1 MDSAT
6 LGTHQKICLAR
17 IIASAFPAQSFD
29 PRASILTTLK
39 ILESLSSIAPAEWNA
54 LAGNHSLLRH
64 EFLHALHESGCA
76 AEDAGWTP
84 QYITLWDS
92 NGGATASGRD
102 LAAAMPLYVK
112 THSYGEYVFDWA
124 WADAYNRHGLDYFP
138 KLLSAIPFSPC
149 TGARLIARDEQSR
162 KALVG
167 AALELTATSGV
178 SSLHVL
184 FPLPEEAA
192 MLKAAGMMLRRS
204 VQFHWLNQG
213 YTGFDAFLATMSH
226 DKRKKIKQERRK
238 VREAGVTFRH
248 LEGRDITPELWRF
261 WTRCY
266 GHTYRAHH
274 STPYLNLKFFERI
287 GATMPD
293 NLLLV
298 VGSMQGD
305 DVCASLCIH
314 NGETLYGRYWG
325 AIGYSP
331 GLHFETCYY
340 QPLEFCIARGIQTF
354 EGGAQGEHKLSRG
367 FLPVECVS
375 AHWLKQPQFADA
387 VEHYLKR
394 EEAGIHRYVD
404 ELNEHSPF
412 KKLVAENAV

>member
-1 MDSAT
+1 M
-6 LGTHQKICLAR
+6 
-17 IIASAFPAQSFD
+17 
-29 PRASILTTLK
+29 
-39 ILESLSSIAPAEWNA
+39 
-54 LAGNHSLLRH
+54 
-64 EFLHALHESGCA
+64 
-76 AEDAGWTP
+76 
-84 QYITLWDS
+84 
-92 NGGATASGRD
+92 
-102 LAAAMPLYVK
+102 
-112 THSYGEYVFDWA
+112 
-124 WADAYNRHGLDYFP
+124 
-138 KLLSAIPFSPC
+138 
-149 TGARLIARDEQSR
+149 ARDEKAR
-162 KALVG
+162 KSLVG

-213 YTGFDAFLATMSH
+213 YAGFDDFLATMSH

-261 WTRCY
+261 WNRCY